1 MLILIA
7 KVWSWVIRGSFLLT
21 LLLGAGLLYVRLL
34 DEDTIG
40 KYQIDTTAG
49 AALYLQY
56 NCQTCHGTDGLNSS
70 VEGYPHLASQPASYL
85 INQMLDIKYKRRSN
99 GMTNIMWPTINRVSD
114 SEIHQIGQYLARIQ

>member
-21 LLLGAGLLYVRLL
+21 LLLGAGLIYVRLL

-40 KYQIDTTAG
+40 KYQIDTIAG

-56 NCQTCHGTDGLNSS
+56 NCQTCHGTDSLNPP
-70 VEGYPHLASQPASYL
+70 VEGYPHLASQTASYL
-85 INQMLDIKYKRRSN
+85 INQMLDIKCKRRSN
-99 GMTNIMWPTINRVSD
+99 GMTTIM
-114 SEIHQIGQYLARIQ
+114 

>member
-40 KYQIDTTAG
+40 KY
-49 AALYLQY
+49 
-56 NCQTCHGTDGLNSS
+56 
-70 VEGYPHLASQPASYL
+70 
-85 INQMLDIKYKRRSN
+85 
-99 GMTNIMWPTINRVSD
+99 
-114 SEIHQIGQYLARIQ
+114 